1 MRDAGIA
8 TDLVM
13 LCAMLCLLSAEIKMH
28 PWFKDIDWPNLA
40 KNKAAFIPM
49 VEDPTD
55 ISYFVQK
62 KPVSLKVGRRGG
74 GCRHVG
80 GRGVKA

>member
-1 MRDAGIA
+1 
-8 TDLVM
+8 M
-13 LCAMLCLLSAEIKMH
+13 LCALSCLRAAEIKMH

-74 GCRHVG
+74 AVQAWKGLG
-80 GRGVKA
+80 GKGLGKVIECGAIL